1 MLCIGRIDG
10 GGRMTEK
17 EAIKNLEYALEN
29 ETTIDCETM
38 CMSVNAL

>member
-1 MLCIGRIDG
+1 
-10 GGRMTEK
+10 MTEK